1 MLLKTFYVTV
11 ENANEL
17 RTLVNISK
25 GIINFAYL
33 NHLLHLEYYSY
44 PTTIHILN
52 WRMNAFSDY
61 TGRKLNY
68 KNLIKR
74 LISVKANKE

>member
-1 MLLKTFYVTV
+1 MLLKTFYVMV

-17 RTLVNISK
+17 QTLIDVSK
-25 GIINFAYL
+25 GIINFDYL
-33 NHLLHLEYYSY
+33 NYYLKYYSY
-44 PTTIHILN
+44 PTSIHISN
-52 WRMNAFSDY
+52 WRMNAFSGC

-68 KNLIKR
+68 KNLIRR